1 VAISREGGP
10 AAGELSAFGRV
21 IPSPMARGML
31 LAVAAGIAFQ
41 CLNATIKLLVAD
53 LPPLFVAWSRW
64 TIGLLLVAP
73 LLVAGAGL
81 ASLRTGQFHL
91 HGLRACF
98 HTAGYTL
105 WYLSVAM
112 IPLAEAAA
120 LGFSGPIFV
129 AIGAVLFL
137 GETVRARRWL
147 AVAVGFAGVLVIV
160 RPGFAAVN
168 WGTLMM
174 LASVPVIAASNL
186 IAKKLTARDSPQ
198 VIVFWQS
205 VLAAVCFLPLAIL
218 DWRVPTVGQLGWLV
232 LAAVFGQIGYLLM
245 INAYRLA
252 DISAVQPTFFLGIVW
267 AALFD
272 HFLFGRSADLP
283 TFVGAAVIVASTSY
297 IAHREAAA
305 ARRGLR

>member
-1 VAISREGGP
+1 MAIFGQGGS
-10 AAGELSAFGRV
+10 AAGEPSAFARLV
-21 IPSPMARGML
+21 PSPMARGML
-31 LAVAAGIAFQ
+31 LAVAAGVAFQ

-64 TIGLLLVAP
+64 TLGLLLITP
-73 LLVAGAGL
+73 LLVASAGL
-81 ASLRTGQFHL
+81 GSLRTGQLHL
-91 HGLRACF
+91 DCLRAGS
-98 HTAGYTL
+98 HTTGYAL
-105 WYLSVAM
+105 CYLSVAL

-147 AVAVGFAGVLVIV
+147 AVIVGFVGVLVIV
-160 RPGFAAVN
+160 RPGFATLN

-186 IAKKLTARDSPQ
+186 FAKKLTARDSPQ

-205 VLAAVCFLPLAIL
+205 VLATVCFLPLAIL
-218 DWRVPTVGQLGWLV
+218 DWRIPTAGQMGWLL

-272 HFLFGRSADLP
+272 HFLFGRGADLP
-283 TFVGAAVIVASTSY
+283 TFIGAAVIVASTSY

-305 ARRGLR
+305 ARRQLR